1 MNLQPALLI
10 LLICLVLGVVVGLL
24 AGMLGIGGGLII
36 VPVLLYLFVE
46 YLELPLVLA
55 MPMAIATSLS
65 AIILTA
71 LSSSWAHYKLGNL
84 NRFVLTWAAV
94 GIVFGAVCGAQ
105 IATNIAPDVLKR
117 VFACL
122 VLLIATQM
130 VFIGRTISQHK
141 LSKTALGAIGVATGC
156 VSSLMGIG
164 GGAILVPAL
173 TWFRINIRQAI
184 GCAAF
189 SGFVIAL
196 FGSASFVLA
205 GWNNLDLPQ
214 WAAGYVYLP
223 ASLGIVL
230 TSVLTAGYGAKL
242 SHSLNTQL
250 LKKIFAGFLVIVS
263 LRMLLG

>member
-1 MNLQPALLI
+1 MDPALII
-10 LLICLVLGVVVGLL
+10 LLICLGLGAVVGVM

-36 VPVLLYLFVE
+36 VPALLYLFAQ
-46 YLELPLVLA
+46 YLGLPLVLA

-65 AIILTA
+65 TIILTA

-84 NRFVLTWAAV
+84 NRFVLTWV
-94 GIVFGAVCGAQ
+94 TMGIILGAVFGAK
-105 IATNIAPDVLKR
+105 IATSIDPQLLKR

-122 VLLIATQM
+122 VLVIALQM
-130 VFIGRTISQHK
+130 VFIGRKTSQHET
-141 LSKTALGAIGVATGC
+141 SKVSLVTIGVATGC
-156 VSSLMGIG
+156 VSSVMGIG

-173 TWFRINIRQAI
+173 TWFRVNIRQAI
-184 GCAAF
+184 GCASF
-189 SGFVIAL
+189 SGLIIAF

-205 GWNNLDLPQ
+205 GWNNVYLPQ

-223 ASLGIVL
+223 ASLGIVI
-230 TSVLTAGYGAKL
+230 TSVLTAGFGAKL

-263 LRMLLG
+263 MRMLLG